1 MRFIFFLKVF
11 LAGVFIGLATG
22 LTNLI
27 FGIALYYGVYLNRLD
42 SEKYKGSI
50 LMSAFVCMIT
60 AATNIANALPYLQD
74 FFGAKVAAFKV
85 FGIID
90 HKSKIGVFEK
100 SGGKIEHLEGLI
112 TFEKVSFSYPQR
124 EESKIL
130 DDLSLT
136 IPAGKTVA
144 LVGAR

>member
-1 MRFIFFLKVF
+1 VIFLKGLF
-11 LAGVFIGLATG
+11 AGVFIGLATG

-60 AATNIANALPYLQD
+60 AATNIGNALPYLQD

-85 FGIID
+85 YRIID
-90 HKSKIGVFEK
+90 QKSKIDIFEK
-100 SGGKIEHLEGLI
+100 SGSKIKDLEGSI
-112 TFEKVSFSYPQR
+112 EFEKVSFSYPQR

-130 DDLSLT
+130 NGLSLS